1 MMRRNGAINTLISL
15 DDFKT
20 LMGIDDRDDK
30 MSRFCL
36 VTATHCIEGFC
47 KRRFLRGGYRESV
60 AFYGDLVLPLTEY
73 PVTNVTAVHL
83 VGSGAG
89 SDIRLEPR
97 LFKVIPRCG
106 MENDVPFAISLSPLV
121 KNYRGVEAVRV
132 DYRAGYTPGNVPAD
146 LAAACM
152 EMAAWSLNRYHGRR
166 VGMTGSVAG
175 NWRDGEHFEMSIP
188 ENVRALLAPYVRR
201 TI

>member
-1 MMRRNGAINTLISL
+1 
-15 DDFKT
+15 
-20 LMGIDDRDDK
+20 
-30 MSRFCL
+30 
-36 VTATHCIEGFC
+36 
-47 KRRFLRGGYRESV
+47 
-60 AFYGDLVLPLTEY
+60 
-73 PVTNVTAVHL
+73 
-83 VGSGAG
+83 
-89 SDIRLEPR
+89 
-97 LFKVIPRCG
+97 
-106 MENDVPFAISLSPLV
+106 LV

-152 EMAAWSLNRYHGRR
+152 EMAAWSLNRYRWRR

-175 NWRDGEHFEMSIP
+175 NWKDGEHFEMQMP